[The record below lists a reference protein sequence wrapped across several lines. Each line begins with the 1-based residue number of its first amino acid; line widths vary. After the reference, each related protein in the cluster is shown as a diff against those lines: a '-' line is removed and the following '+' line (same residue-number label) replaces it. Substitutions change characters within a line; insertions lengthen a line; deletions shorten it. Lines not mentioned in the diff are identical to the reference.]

1 MEGTRIALALPAP
14 PIISRKSAKAAVGSR
29 QQTQIA
35 ADSFSQRH
43 KGACSAT
50 LGPVLSGVCSDPVSQ
65 RSWLS
70 LVLSGAC
77 SVAKCRPVLSMA
89 KGACSV
95 LGSWLPPAAVNRSR
109 LPTSWRA
116 CRRGAKASRAR
127 HSAGPSIPAATPST
141 CLRGVRLSTSWRA
154 RLRGAKA
161 SKTRH
166 STGPSIP
173 AQT

>member
-1 MEGTRIALALPAP
+1 MEGTRIALALSAP

-77 SVAKCRPVLSMA
+77 SVAKCRPVLRRRD
-89 KGACSV
+89 G
-95 LGSWLPPAAVNRSR
+95 PA
-109 LPTSWRA
+109 
-116 CRRGAKASRAR
+116 
-127 HSAGPSIPAATPST
+127 
-141 CLRGVRLSTSWRA
+141 
-154 RLRGAKA
+154 LRGAKA
-161 SKTRH
+161 SKTRRSARSFYARSSTCGSTH
-166 STGPSIP
+166 SGAVSVRHSGVSRCSCLRLARPRARGGVRCVVCDADGGWRS
-173 AQT
+173 AAG